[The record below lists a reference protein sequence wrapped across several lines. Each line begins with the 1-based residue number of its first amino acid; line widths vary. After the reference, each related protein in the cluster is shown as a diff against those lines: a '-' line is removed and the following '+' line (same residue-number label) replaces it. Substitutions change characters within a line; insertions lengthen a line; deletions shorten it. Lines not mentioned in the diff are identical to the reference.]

1 MAADDELM
9 MDAADDAR
17 VVDYIRTH
25 IPQELQERLT
35 DETLYYL
42 LDVLVEYYADSDLLD
57 AEPDDE
63 GFVSIDVDAIAEDIA
78 KIAHKE
84 GFTDLTA
91 EDIAFVVEAH
101 LDAEEQDA

>member
-78 KIAHKE
+78 
-84 GFTDLTA
+84 
-91 EDIAFVVEAH
+91 FVVEAH